1 MKILINQVGY
11 SLQTGTDLAPCRAVV
26 QGRASESMPE
36 SIRLRDSE
44 GSLLASFT
52 PEPSAQVAGWKDR
65 FFSILNF
72 QAPEGGPFTLEAAS
86 GEVQVVSAPFRIGV
100 DLEAKTTASDILF
113 GIFTY
118 RSSGISDAVD
128 QNISFFG
135 DRKDSV
141 DVHGGWYDASGD
153 TSKYLSHLSY
163 ANYMNPQQTPL
174 VVWCLIDAYEQL
186 ARSRFPLEERLSL
199 RFLEEA
205 AWGADF
211 LMRMLDPDGYFY
223 TTVFDDWSKNLDRR
237 CICAFRTQKGI
248 LSDDYQAGYRQGGGM
263 AIAAL
268 ARMASLL
275 NGLDIYVGS
284 YTPDEYLDAAYKA
297 WKHLEKHNIEY
308 LDDGKENMMDDYCAL
323 LAAAELNSAVSNP
336 VMKTK
341 TSKAVDARTKG
352 LIERWD
358 VEGGFFRADAKGE
371 WSWFHASD
379 ESLPLIV
386 LMRAVE
392 TGVVTGD
399 LEISARLVVQQAL
412 DAEIQRSAG
421 DFNPFLHPRHFVRM
435 PGRPDERQFFYPHD
449 NPSGYWWQGENARLA
464 SWAAASRRFLLSGSS
479 GEQTIH
485 GLEDFADA
493 QIAWI
498 FGLNPFDA
506 CMLQGHGKNNP
517 PYEWDH
523 FNVPGGVVNGVTSG
537 FKDEDDIAF
546 MPAEA
551 AGNGDHSWRWG
562 EQWIPHAAWLLL
574 AVAWSVP
581 AGD

>member
-1 MKILINQVGY
+1 MKILVNQVGY
-11 SLQTGTDLAPCRAVV
+11 SIEAGTDLTPCRAVI
-26 QGRASESMPE
+26 QGIRSEPMPK
-36 SIRLRDSE
+36 SVRLRDSE

-52 PEPSAQVAGWKDR
+52 PEPVSQVDGWKDR

-72 QAPEGGPFTLEAAS
+72 QAPKGGPFTLEAAC
-86 GEVQVVSAPFRIGV
+86 GKVQVVSAPFLIGV
-100 DLEAKTTASDILF
+100 DLEARTMISDILF
-113 GIFTY
+113 GINAY
-118 RSSGISDAVD
+118 RSSGISDVMD
-128 QNISFFG
+128 QGIPFFG
-135 DRKDSV
+135 DRKGSV

-163 ANYMNPQQTPL
+163 ANYMNPQQIPL

-186 ARSRFPLEERLSL
+186 AGSRFPLEERLSL

-223 TTVFDDWSKNLDRR
+223 TTVFDNWSKNLDRR
-237 CICAFRTQKGI
+237 YICAFRTQEGI

-268 ARMASLL
+268 ARMASLV
-275 NGLDIYVGS
+275 NNLDISFGS
-284 YTPDEYLDAAYKA
+284 YTPDEYFAAAYKA

-308 LDDGKENMMDDYCAL
+308 LDNGKENIIDDYCAL
-323 LAAAELNSAVSNP
+323 LASVELNSAVSDP
-336 VMKTK
+336 VMKNLIA
-341 TSKAVDARTKG
+341 KAVDTRANG
-352 LIERWD
+352 LVERWD
-358 VEGGFFRADAKGE
+358 VEGGYFRADAEGE

-386 LMRAVE
+386 LMRALE
-392 TGVVTGD
+392 TGVLTGT
-399 LEISARLVVQQAL
+399 IGQRIRLVIQQAL
-412 DAEIQRSAG
+412 KAEQERSAEV
-421 DFNPFLHPRHFVRM
+421 FNPFLHPRHFVRM
-435 PGRPDERQFFYPHD
+435 PGRPEKRQFFYPHD

-464 SWAAASRRFLLSGSS
+464 SWAAAGNRFLLLNNSMGP
-479 GEQTIH
+479 EIP
-485 GLEDFADA
+485 GLGDFAEA
-493 QIAWI
+493 QISWI
-498 FGLNPFDA
+498 LGLNPFDA

-537 FKDEDDIAF
+537 FKDESDIAF

-551 AGNGDHSWRWG
+551 AENGDHSWRWG